1 LDREKPIVLAIT
13 AASGVMYGVK
23 VLEFLLKNN
32 YKVELIISSKAYG
45 IIKQE
50 IELEL
55 EHNAETIRKNLL
67 EYLDIDGKDHLKVWL
82 DNDMWANP
90 ASGSYKTSGMIVAP
104 ASMATVAAIAA
115 GYAEN
120 LITRAADVCL
130 KEKRPLTLVP
140 RETPVSPIH
149 LENMLKLSRLGV
161 NIVLP
166 APGFYHKP
174 KTVDDIINFVTGK
187 ILDACKIDNNL
198 YERWQQ

>member
-1 LDREKPIVLAIT
+1 MDREKPIVLAIT
-13 AASGVMYGVK
+13 AASGVIYGIK

-32 YKVELIISSKAYG
+32 YKVELVISSKAYG

-50 IELEL
+50 IDLEL
-55 EHNAETIRKNLL
+55 EHNTKTIRKNLL
-67 EYLDIDGKDHLKVWL
+67 EYLNIDEHVNLKVWL

-90 ASGSYKTSGMIVAP
+90 ASGSYKTNGMIVAP

-130 KEKRPLTLVP
+130 KEKRPLTVVP
-140 RETPVSPIH
+140 RETPVSSIH
-149 LENMLKLSRLGV
+149 LENMLKLSKLGV

-166 APGFYHKP
+166 SPGFYHKP
-174 KTVDDIINFVTGK
+174 QTVDEIINFVTGK
-187 ILDACKIDNNL
+187 ILDTCNIDNNL

>member
-1 LDREKPIVLAIT
+1 MDREKPIVLAIT
-13 AASGVMYGVK
+13 AASGVIYGVK

>member
-1 LDREKPIVLAIT
+1 MDREKPIVLAIT

>member
-1 LDREKPIVLAIT
+1 
-13 AASGVMYGVK
+13 MYGVK

>member
-1 LDREKPIVLAIT
+1 MDREKPIVLAIT
-13 AASGVMYGVK
+13 AASGVIYGVK

-130 KEKRPLTLVP
+130 KEKRSLTLVP